1 MTTPTPLPTLAE
13 LRAQI
18 DALDAEILARLSAR
32 ARCAQQ
38 VGEVKKAAN
47 SAKLDFYRPE
57 RERQVLE
64 RIAALNDGPLP
75 DQEAMRLFREIMS
88 ACLALELPLE
98 IAYLGPEGTFTQA
111 AVLKQFGHSVQ
122 TRPMRAIP
130 DVFKAVESGACNYG
144 VVPVENSTEGMVT
157 HTLDSFATSP
167 LFICGE
173 VLLRIGQNLL
183 THADTLAG
191 IRRVYSHSQSLAQ
204 CRNWLAE
211 NLPEVETVTV
221 ASNAEAAKLAAAEPT
236 AAAIAGQ
243 MAAERYG
250 VPLRYAHI
258 EDDGNNTTR
267 FLVIGKDTTEPSGRD
282 KTTILVSSQ
291 NRPGLLYKLLEPIG
305 RHGINMTRIESRP
318 SKQGIWEYIFFIDL
332 DGHQQE
338 PNMHSLLAE
347 IQDSASLFRVLGSY
361 PQAVLK

>member
-47 SAKLDFYRPE
+47 SAKPDFYRPE

-111 AVLKQFGHSVQ
+111 AALKQFGHSVQ

-167 LFICGE
+167 LSICGE

-183 THADTLAG
+183 THAATLQD
-191 IRRVYSHSQSLAQ
+191 IRR
-204 CRNWLAE
+204 
-211 NLPEVETVTV
+211 
-221 ASNAEAAKLAAAEPT
+221 AAAEPD
-236 AAAIAGQ
+236 AAAIAGK
-243 MAAERYG
+243 MAGERYG
-250 VPLRYAHI
+250 VPLRYPHI

-267 FLVIGKDTTEPSGRD
+267 FLVIGKQASSPSGRD

>member
-1 MTTPTPLPTLAE
+1 MSILTLAE

-18 DALDAEILARLSAR
+18 DALDADILAKLSAR

-38 VGEVKKAAN
+38 VGESKRAEGSTQVAY
-47 SAKLDFYRPE
+47 YRPE

-64 RIAALNDGPLP
+64 RVAALNAGPLP
-75 DQEAMRLFREIMS
+75 DQEVMRLFREIMS
-88 ACLALELPLE
+88 ACLAL
-98 IAYLGPEGTFTQA
+98 
-111 AVLKQFGHSVQ
+111 
-122 TRPMRAIP
+122 
-130 DVFKAVESGACNYG
+130 FKAVESGACNYG

-167 LFICGE
+167 LSICGE

-183 THADTLAG
+183 THAATLKD

-204 CRNWLAE
+204 CRGWLAE
-211 NLPEVETVTV
+211 NLPDAETITV
-221 ASNAEAAKLAAAEPT
+221 SSNAEAAKLAAAEAD
-236 AAAIAGQ
+236 AAAIAGK

-250 VPLRYAHI
+250 VPLRYPHI

-267 FLVIGKDTTEPSGRD
+267 FLVIGKQASSPSGHD

-332 DGHQQE
+332 DGHQSE
-338 PNMHSLLAE
+338 PQMQALLAE
-347 IQDSASLFRVLGSY
+347 IEDSASLFRVLGSY
-361 PQAVLK
+361 PQSVLQ

>member
-1 MTTPTPLPTLAE
+1 MSIPTLAE

-18 DALDAEILARLSAR
+18 DALDADILAKLSAR

-38 VGEVKKAAN
+38 VGDSKRAEGSTQVAY
-47 SAKLDFYRPE
+47 YRPE

-64 RIAALNDGPLP
+64 RVAAMNTGPLP
-75 DQEAMRLFREIMS
+75 DQEVMRLFREIMS

-111 AVLKQFGHSVQ
+111 AALKQFGHSVR
-122 TRPMRAIP
+122 TRPMRSIG

-167 LFICGE
+167 LSICGE

-183 THADTLAG
+183 THAATLKD

-204 CRNWLAE
+204 CRGWLAE
-211 NLPEVETVTV
+211 NLPDAETITV
-221 ASNAEAAKLAAAEPT
+221 SSNAEAAKLAAAEAD
-236 AAAIAGQ
+236 AAAIAGK

-250 VPLRYAHI
+250 VPLRYPHI

-267 FLVIGKDTTEPSGRD
+267 FLVIGKQASSPSGHD

-332 DGHQQE
+332 DGHQSE
-338 PNMHSLLAE
+338 PQMQALLAE
-347 IQDSASLFRVLGSY
+347 IEDSASLFRVLGSY
-361 PQAVLK
+361 PQSVLQ

>member
-1 MTTPTPLPTLAE
+1 
-13 LRAQI
+13 
-18 DALDAEILARLSAR
+18 
-32 ARCAQQ
+32 
-38 VGEVKKAAN
+38 
-47 SAKLDFYRPE
+47 
-57 RERQVLE
+57 
-64 RIAALNDGPLP
+64 
-75 DQEAMRLFREIMS
+75 
-88 ACLALELPLE
+88 
-98 IAYLGPEGTFTQA
+98 
-111 AVLKQFGHSVQ
+111 
-122 TRPMRAIP
+122 MRAIP

-282 KTTILVSSQ
+282 KTSLLFSTP
-291 NRPGLLYKLLEPIG
+291 NRAGAAAELLTPFSEA
-305 RHGINMTRIESRP
+305 GISMTKFESRP
-318 SKQGIWEYIFFIDL
+318 SKTGLWEYVFFIDIE
-332 DGHQQE
+332 GHKDDE
-338 PNMHSLLAE
+338 TVR
-347 IQDSASLFRVLGSY
+347 RVLARFAERNVFVKIIGSY
-361 PQAVLK
+361 PVAVL

>member
-1 MTTPTPLPTLAE
+1 MSIPTLAE

-18 DALDAEILARLSAR
+18 DALDADILAKLSAR

-38 VGEVKKAAN
+38 VGESKRAEGSTQVAY
-47 SAKLDFYRPE
+47 YRPE

-64 RIAALNDGPLP
+64 RVAAMNTGPLP
-75 DQEAMRLFREIMS
+75 DQEVMRLFREIMS

-111 AVLKQFGHSVQ
+111 AALKQFGHSVR
-122 TRPMRAIP
+122 TRPMRSIG

-167 LFICGE
+167 LAICGE

-204 CRNWLAE
+204 CRSWLAE
-211 NLPEVETVTV
+211 NLPHADIIMVG
-221 ASNAEAAKLAAAEPT
+221 SNGEAARLASEEAD
-236 AAAIAGQ
+236 AAAIAGK
-243 MAAERYG
+243 MAAELYG
-250 VPLRYAHI
+250 VPVRYPHI

-267 FLVIGKDTTEPSGRD
+267 FLVIGQQASGISGCD

-291 NRPGLLYKLLEPIG
+291 NRPGLLYQLLEPIG

-318 SKQGIWEYIFFIDL
+318 SRRGMWEYVFFIDL
-332 DGHQQE
+332 EGHRDE
-338 PNMHSLLAE
+338 PQMRVLLDE
-347 IQDSASLFRVLGSY
+347 IRDRASLFRILGSY
-361 PQAVLK
+361 PQSVLQ